1 MGRHGEPI
9 PNSRA
14 ARIAGYLPMLS
25 RHIYEVTDVVPCKSD
40 IGLMAGEQ
48 DWIIGYDI
56 APLVYFHPFLR
67 VIRQA
72 DQISLI
78 HMGKVSRQWREI
90 DMMNESE
97 VIKAHLSCDVSNE
110 RFQLTSRVHLPRCI
124 NERLHLGKIGHDP
137 ASLYVTK
144 MRDGNTKIGREQV

>member
-72 DQISLI
+72 DQIRSEERRV
-78 HMGKVSRQWREI
+78 GKECVSTCR
-90 DMMNESE
+90 
-97 VIKAHLSCDVSNE
+97 
-110 RFQLTSRVHLPRCI
+110 SRWSP
-124 NERLHLGKIGHDP
+124 
-137 ASLYVTK
+137 YY
-144 MRDGNTKIGREQV
+144 

>member
-1 MGRHGEPI
+1 
-9 PNSRA
+9 
-14 ARIAGYLPMLS
+14 
-25 RHIYEVTDVVPCKSD
+25 
-40 IGLMAGEQ
+40 MAGEQ

-124 NERLHLGKIGHDP
+124 NERSEERRVGKECVSTCRSRWSPYH
-137 ASLYVTK
+137 
-144 MRDGNTKIGREQV
+144 